1 MRYLKD
7 GVNTGACWVFLLVTS
22 GANMRVAVLCQD
34 AMLRDGLLSVVG
46 SIPQV
51 EIVAADGRMR
61 SIAALAGIG
70 QVDVVVVPSDAL
82 ASTDVSAL
90 QTLRVPKGP
99 RMVAITAQG
108 SLPLNGQRL
117 FDAFVPR
124 SAGAHGLRSTLGNL
138 RLAPRRAD
146 FGTAERAHSNGSTRL
161 TKREHQVAQL
171 IGKGMPNRKIA
182 EVLGIREQSVKN
194 LVSVLLK
201 KLECEN
207 RVQVALQLTRL

>member
-1 MRYLKD
+1 
-7 GVNTGACWVFLLVTS
+7 
-22 GANMRVAVLCQD
+22 MRVAVLCQD

-46 SIPQV
+46 TIPQV

-70 QVDVVVVPSDAL
+70 QVDVVVVPSDSVVGTDL
-82 ASTDVSAL
+82 AAL

-99 RMVAITAQG
+99 RMVAITTQPG
-108 SLPLNGQRL
+108 LPLNGQRL

-124 SAGAHGLRSTLGNL
+124 SAGAHGLRSTLTNL

-146 FGTAERAHSNGSTRL
+146 FGASEPSHSNGSARL
-161 TKREHQVAQL
+161 TKREQQVAQL

-207 RVQVALQLTRL
+207 RVQVALHLTRL